1 MKSNYT
7 YFTLVLIVLSLII
20 YSCKKLENYDGN
32 NQTFETTTFEYS
44 EIMTLTVP
52 NNLLPFQ
59 GIANCWNLQDPIL
72 GIPFTVPYDAF
83 LPNSNDNPY
92 TLLMYNVKPKS
103 VELELVNIPNCDFGM
118 LENITLYVCD
128 TTVTD
133 FNQFVL
139 QDPAN
144 PYDSCNAVKLGEY
157 LNIPETIGSKMFLT
171 TNTEAILDQFV
182 YAGDYQIYTTMI
194 FDKAFTES
202 DAIIKSNII
211 FEVSLINEE

>member
-59 GIANCWNLQDPIL
+59 GILNCMNLSIL
-72 GIPFTVPYDAF
+72 SIPFTVPYDAF
-83 LPNSNDNPY
+83 LANSNDNPY
-92 TLLMYNVKPKS
+92 TLLMHNVKPKS

-118 LENITLYVCD
+118 LESITLYVCD

-157 LNIPETIGSKMFLT
+157 SNIPDGESKISLV
-171 TNTEAILDQFV
+171 TNTDAILDQFV
-182 YAGDYQIYTTMI
+182 YAGNYQIYTTMI

-202 DAIIKSNII
+202 DAIIKSNIL

>member
-32 NQTFETTTFEYS
+32 NQTFETTTFDYS

-59 GIANCWNLQDPIL
+59 GIANCWNLEDPIF

-83 LPNSNDNPY
+83 LANSNDNPY

-118 LENITLYVCD
+118 LESITLYVCD

-133 FNQFVL
+133 FNQFIL

-157 LNIPETIGSKMFLT
+157 SNIPDGESKISLV
-171 TNTEAILDQFV
+171 TNTDAILDQFV
-182 YAGDYQIYTTMI
+182 YAGNYQIYTTMI

-202 DAIIKSNII
+202 DAIIKSNIL